1 MSQSDVKI
9 PSRNPKIEFDLLKCY
24 FGEPY
29 VIDVEDADGT
39 ITIYEPTI
47 GDMIEFGE
55 KRWYA
60 NLSPFVCNTTTY
72 RYMLNQNGIDW
83 NELSDFEL
91 FRGLYSAV
99 EPEFSELI
107 FHMDLSKFERFNRQ
121 VPKEDGSIEV
131 IPVLYDE
138 ETGTEINEMVYFH
151 ISQYLRLIF
160 GNEPKE
166 QITKDPFLKHLYM
179 QKDEADIRNE
189 EWKRKNGKEKTN
201 SLLPVISAMLNH
213 PGFKYRSSE
222 LKTLPF
228 FQFTDSIKRLQ
239 IYESTTALLI
249 GANSGMADHSKTDPE
264 LFNFMR
270 EV

>member
-9 PSRNPKIEFDLLKCY
+9 PSRNPKIEFDLLQCY

-29 VIDVEDADGT
+29 VIDIEDADGT

-60 NLSPFVCNTTTY
+60 NLSPYVSNTTTY

-91 FRGLYSAV
+91 FCGLYKAV
-99 EPEFSELI
+99 EPEFNELI
-107 FHMDLSKFERFNRQ
+107 FHMDLSRFEKYNRQ
-121 VPKEDGSIEV
+121 ITKEDGDVEV
-131 IPVLYDE
+131 VPVLYDE

-166 QITKDPFLKHLYM
+166 QITTDPFLKSLYM
-179 QKDEADIRNE
+179 QKDAADIRNE
-189 EWKRKNGKEKTN
+189 EWRKQNGKEKTH
-201 SLLPVISAMLNH
+201 SLLPVISGVLNH
-213 PGFKYRSSE
+213 PGFKYKSSE
-222 LKTLPF
+222 LKELPY
-228 FQFTDSIKRLQ
+228 FQFMDSVQRLQ
-239 IYESTTALLI
+239 IYESTTAALM
-249 GANSGMADHSKTDPE
+249 GSSCGMADYSKADKE
-264 LFNFMR
+264 IFNFMR
-270 EV
+270 EI